1 MQLEINQEA
10 LPVYE
15 ALASNVRIKIIQLL
29 AKNKMNV
36 KELAQELGLSSAII
50 TVHIKK
56 LEEAKIIKTERV
68 GQKKISSLRVDHIDI
83 NFPEKIFNALILEKL
98 RFRSVIIQII
108 LLNQLVD

>member
-50 TVHIKK
+50 TMHIKK
-56 LEEAKIIKTERV
+56 R
-68 GQKKISSLRVDHIDI
+68 RY
-83 NFPEKIFNALILEKL
+83 
-98 RFRSVIIQII
+98 RSVIIQII
-108 LLNQLVD
+108 R